1 MDNPYAMQ
9 QMQQMGNANMMANPN
24 MMGMAGMMGMGG
36 GMMGMPALNFVAD
49 PRRFTYAGD

>member
-1 MDNPYAMQ
+1 MQ

>member
-1 MDNPYAMQ
+1 MQ

-36 GMMGMPALNFVAD
+36 MMGMPALNFVAD

>member
-1 MDNPYAMQ
+1 MQ

-24 MMGMAGMMGMGG
+24 MMGMG